1 MTCHIEV
8 TTIHQVFGIIQWA
21 ALTFGVCYLPSLYL
35 GWRAKW
41 WGFLHTQTIAPP
53 EKLVFSALAVLAA
66 ANTFAAWRMWYCDDW
81 NADWPPLMVYF
92 FMVIVAAL
100 YFPFINLLRDAIPA
114 IISSII
120 AIGLAVVFTVYA
132 FISRDTWAGIVGI
145 ANIGVYAAQLI
156 LAAEIKTKPKIY
168 DDYDN
173 GINRIAAESDATTK
187 MPYIDD
193 AAPAQVSTSIGSAR
207 TRRPSAQPR
216 STTTGK
222 FIGQEFDMSA

>member
-21 ALTFGVCYLPSLYL
+21 AFTFGVCYLPSLYL
-35 GWRAKW
+35 AWRAKW
-41 WGFLHTQTIAPP
+41 WGFLHTETVAPP

-81 NADWPPLMVYF
+81 NADWPPLMIYF

-100 YFPFINLLRDAIPA
+100 YFPFINLLRDPIPA
-114 IISSII
+114 IISSVI
-120 AIGLAVVFTVYA
+120 ATGLAIVFTVYA

-145 ANIGVYAAQLI
+145 ANIGVYAAELI

-168 DDYDN
+168 ESYEN
-173 GINRIAAESDATTK
+173 GINRMEAEATTK
-187 MPYIDD
+187 MPHIDD
-193 AAPAQVSTSIGSAR
+193 APLVATPIGAAR
-207 TRRPSAQPR
+207 TRHGSRPTVQAR
-216 STTTGK
+216 SPATGK
-222 FIGQEFDMSA
+222 FVGAEYDMDA